1 LLSLAGCQLFRP
13 DGGGEVDLTAPGN
26 VIVGLPAIA
35 DNQTPGLFYTFSTV
49 GITNVVQG
57 MA

>member
-13 DGGGEVDLTAPGN
+13 DGGEVDLNAPGSTLY
-26 VIVGLPAIA
+26 VGIRAIS
-35 DNQTPGLFYTFSTV
+35 DNEPPGLLAAFSTV
-49 GITNVVQG
+49 DVTSVVQG